1 MRSVAVL
8 LDGGFILK
16 RLHRLLGNI
25 YPTADHVVK
34 FANQC
39 LAEDEDLFR
48 IYYYDCLPYGGTE
61 RHPLTKREIDYSKTP
76 TCIRQTKFL
85 RELER
90 KKNIAFRAGEIMFS
104 GWFLKW
110 KAKATLDEENIKEE
124 DLEPD
129 ISQKG
134 VDIKIGLDVAWLA
147 SNRIVERI
155 ILVTS
160 DSDLVPAMKFARR
173 EGVQVILVTMG
184 YKQIKK
190 ELKIHAD
197 EVRNVPF
204 P

>member
-1 MRSVAVL
+1 MRPVAVL

-16 RLHRLLGNI
+16 RMRRLLGNA
-25 YPTADHVVK
+25 YPTADHVVE
-34 FANQC
+34 FAKQC

-61 RHPLTKREIDYSKTP
+61 RHPLTKREIDYSETP
-76 TCIRQTKFL
+76 TGIRQTKFL
-85 RELER
+85 RELAR
-90 KKNIAFRAGEIMFS
+90 KKNVAFRAGEIMFS

-110 KAKATLDEENIKEE
+110 KAKSTLDAKNIKEE

-129 ISQKG
+129 IKQKG

-173 EGVQVILVTMG
+173 AGVQVVLVTMG

-197 EVRNVPF
+197 EVRDVTF